1 MHETKK
7 TLPALLGGLVFVG
20 CSAGPV
26 VDSSAQHQQ
35 PVTSSAKAQFECA
48 DRNKNEYI
56 DKTELVYLR
65 LCGIR
70 EDLKCG
76 GLPDDAGERPA
87 DGDYE
92 LGLRMLQVTDTDGDE
107 RISKLEFRA
116 HCSRAKRAS

>member
-1 MHETKK
+1 MQTTKRSF
-7 TLPALLGGLVFVG
+7 TAVVGGLLLVG
-20 CSAGPV
+20 CASSSME
-26 VDSSAQHQQ
+26 DSHA
-35 PVTSSAKAQFECA
+35 PRAAASSAKAQFECA

-65 LCGIR
+65 VCGIS
-70 EDLKCG
+70 EDLKCL
-76 GLPDDAGERPA
+76 GLPDDADERPA